1 MRISS
6 ATVVLNLVLNAIL
19 IFGIGGMPAM
29 GITGAALA
37 TVLANA
43 AGFIWA
49 VLESFRKDGLR
60 PQKADLGLQVSELEK
75 RFWKYTAPVM
85 TNEIIWGGFTMYSV
99 IMGHLGT
106 GAFLLAISP
115 VILSFAQISVQ
126 AQEYLKYMLIVS
138 SYYLVGKS
146 INSMTI
152 GGIFC
157 AGGDSRFGMF
167 CDAVTLW
174 CITVPAG
181 VITAFACRASVPM
194 VYFLLNLDEIVKLPV
209 VYWHYK
215 K

>member
-106 GAFLLAISP
+106 GAFLLRGRRFQVRHVLRCSYT
-115 VILSFAQISVQ
+115 VVHHRSGRGDYSFCMQGIC
-126 AQEYLKYMLIVS
+126 
-138 SYYLVGKS
+138 
-146 INSMTI
+146 TD
-152 GGIFC
+152 GIFL
-157 AGGDSRFGMF
+157 AESG
-167 CDAVTLW
+167 
-174 CITVPAG
+174 
-181 VITAFACRASVPM
+181 
-194 VYFLLNLDEIVKLPV
+194 
-209 VYWHYK
+209 
-215 K
+215 